1 MEKRKIT
8 GYSVNEQLI
17 TGEKFYGEI
26 GNILGIIKYG
36 DDGYFSIIEAN
47 DKNYFMKKTVID
59 ASVSITKNGPNIT
72 EVIYLGE
79 SNIPISEELAD
90 NINRSIEK
98 YGNLDNM
105 FDGEINAELALAQ
118 YDNSVFIANDD
129 LIEKFRYLKEKSPEI
144 PLCAS
149 IKIDTYDNSMNNT
162 L

>member
-129 LIEKFRYLKEKSPEI
+129 LIEKFRYLKEKSPEV

-149 IKIDTYDNSMNNT
+149 MKIDTYDNSINNT